1 MYGIRRPARHE
12 HRFPSM
18 IARAAPCHIGVTAC
32 VTSSRMMIPVLAAGA
47 FCVVTTTIQV
57 ASTVIAII
65 RCKPPATRI
74 DTPAHAPAVSLV
86 RPVCGL
92 ENYVEETL
100 ASGFALDYPHYEIVF
115 CVASAQDPVVPMV
128 KRLMAAHPGVPAR
141 LLVGSEK
148 ISDNPKLNNVYKG
161 WRAAAHA
168 WIVLADSNVFMPPD
182 YIQRLVSAWR
192 PDTGLVCS
200 PPVGCRPDGL
210 WAEVEC
216 AFLNTYQARFQY
228 TADTIGLGFAQGK
241 SMLWRRSILED
252 AGGIRALASELAE
265 DAAATKIVRRAD
277 LRVRLVDAP
286 FEQPLGY
293 RSPAEVWRR
302 QVRWARLRRTSFK
315 AYFMPEILA
324 GGAWPLAAAAFAAA
338 QSDSDLSLAV
348 VPALAA
354 VWYGSEAILAWA
366 AGWHLSARSPLAWL
380 LRDLLLPAIW
390 FNGWLGSAFVWRG
403 NQMRPVE
410 SFSSKL

>member
-1 MYGIRRPARHE
+1 
-12 HRFPSM
+12 
-18 IARAAPCHIGVTAC
+18 
-32 VTSSRMMIPVLAAGA
+32 MMIPILAAGA
-47 FCVVTTTIQV
+47 FCATTTAIHL
-57 ASTVIAII
+57 ASTLVAIM
-65 RCKPPATRI
+65 RCKSPAVRQRA
-74 DTPAHAPAVSLV
+74 PGHAPAVSLV
-86 RPVCGL
+86 RPVCGI

-100 ASGFALDYPHYEIVF
+100 ASAFALDYPRYEIVF
-115 CVASAQDPVVPMV
+115 CVASAQDPVVPAV
-128 KRLMAAHPGVPAR
+128 RRLMAAHPEVPAR
-141 LLVGSEK
+141 LLVGNEK

-161 WRAAAHA
+161 WRGAAHE

-182 YIQRLVSAWR
+182 YIQRLISSWR
-192 PDTGLVCS
+192 PDTGLICS
-200 PPVGCRPDGL
+200 PPVGCRPAGF
-210 WAEVEC
+210 WAELEC

-228 TADTIGLGFAQGK
+228 TADTIGMGFAQGK
-241 SMLWRRSILED
+241 SMLWRRGILEA

-265 DAAATKIVRRAD
+265 DAAATKVVRHAG

-286 FEQPLGY
+286 FEQPLGR
-293 RSPAEVWRR
+293 RSAGEVWRR

-338 QSDSDLSLAV
+338 QSDLSLAC
-348 VPALAA
+348 VPALAV

-366 AGWHLSARSPLAWL
+366 AGWPLSVRSPLAWAV
-380 LRDLLLPAIW
+380 RDLLLPAIW

-410 SFSSKL
+410 SRGTV

>member
-1 MYGIRRPARHE
+1 
-12 HRFPSM
+12 
-18 IARAAPCHIGVTAC
+18 
-32 VTSSRMMIPVLAAGA
+32 MMISILAAEA
-47 FCVVTTTIQV
+47 FCIVTTAIHV
-57 ASTVIAII
+57 ASTLVAII
-65 RCKPPATRI
+65 RCKSPTIHRRP
-74 DTPAHAPAVSLV
+74 PAHAPAVSLV
-86 RPVCGL
+86 RPVCGI

-100 ASGFALDYPHYEIVF
+100 ASAFDLDYPCYEIVF
-115 CVASAQDPVVPMV
+115 CVASAQDPVVPTV
-128 KRLMAAHPGVPAR
+128 RRLMAAHPGVPAR
-141 LLVGSEK
+141 LLVGNEK
-148 ISDNPKLNNVYKG
+148 ISHNPKLDNLYKG
-161 WRAAAHA
+161 WRAAAHD
-168 WIVLADSNVFMPPD
+168 WVVLADSNVFMPPD
-182 YIQRLVSAWR
+182 YIQRLISAWR

-200 PPVGCRPDGL
+200 PPVGCRPAGF
-210 WAEVEC
+210 WAELEC

-228 TADTIGLGFAQGK
+228 TADTLGIGFAQGK
-241 SMLWRRSILED
+241 SMLWRREILER

-265 DAAATKIVRRAD
+265 DAAATKVVRRAG

-293 RSPAEVWRR
+293 RSAAEVWRR

-324 GGAWPLAAAAFAAA
+324 GGAWPLLAAAFAAA
-338 QSDSDLSLAV
+338 QSDLPLAS

-366 AGWHLSARSPLAWL
+366 AGWHLSVRSPLAMA

-403 NQMRPVE
+403 NQMHPVE
-410 SFSSKL
+410 SRGAV

>member
-1 MYGIRRPARHE
+1 
-12 HRFPSM
+12 
-18 IARAAPCHIGVTAC
+18 
-32 VTSSRMMIPVLAAGA
+32 MMIPILAAES
-47 FCVVTTTIQV
+47 FCIVTAAIQV
-57 ASTVIAII
+57 ASTAIAIV
-65 RCKPPATRI
+65 RCKSPAARMRA
-74 DTPAHAPAVSLV
+74 PAHAPAVSLV
-86 RPVCGL
+86 RPVCGI

-100 ASGFALDYPHYEIVF
+100 ASAFALDYPHYEIIF
-115 CVASAQDPVVPMV
+115 CVASARDPVVPTV
-128 KRLMAAHPGVPAR
+128 RRLMAAHPGVPAR
-141 LLVGSEK
+141 LLVGNEK

-161 WRAAAHA
+161 WRAAAHD

-182 YIQRLVSAWR
+182 YLQRLMAAWR

-200 PPVGCRPDGL
+200 PPIGGSPDGF
-210 WAEVEC
+210 WAELEC

-228 TADTIGLGFAQGK
+228 AADTIGLGFAQGK
-241 SMLWRRSILED
+241 SMLWRHSLLED

-265 DAAATKIVRRAD
+265 DAAATKVVRGAG

-286 FEQPLGY
+286 FEQPLGH

-315 AYFMPEILA
+315 TYFMPEILA

-338 QSDSDLSLAV
+338 QSDLSFAI

-354 VWYGSEAILAWA
+354 VWYGCEAVLAWT
-366 AGWHLSARSPLAWL
+366 AGWHLTVRSPLAWV

-403 NQMRPVE
+403 NEMRPVE

>member
-1 MYGIRRPARHE
+1 
-12 HRFPSM
+12 
-18 IARAAPCHIGVTAC
+18 
-32 VTSSRMMIPVLAAGA
+32 MMIPLLAAEA
-47 FCVVTTTIQV
+47 FCLVTTAIHVT
-57 ASTVIAII
+57 STLIAII
-65 RCKPPATRI
+65 RCKSPALHQRPPAR
-74 DTPAHAPAVSLV
+74 APAVSLV
-86 RPVCGL
+86 RPVCGI

-100 ASGFALDYPHYEIVF
+100 ASAFTLDYPRYEIVF
-115 CVASAQDPVVPMV
+115 CVASAQDPVVPAV
-128 KRLMAAHPGVPAR
+128 RRLMAAHPGVPAR
-141 LLVGSEK
+141 LLVGNEK

-161 WRAAAHA
+161 WRAAAHD
-168 WIVLADSNVFMPPD
+168 WVVLADSNVFMPPD
-182 YIQRLVSAWR
+182 YIQRLMSAWR

-200 PPVGCRPDGL
+200 PPVGCRPAGF
-210 WAEVEC
+210 WAELEC

-228 TADTIGLGFAQGK
+228 AADTLGIGFAQGK
-241 SMLWRRSILED
+241 SMLWRRDILEQ

-265 DAAATKIVRRAD
+265 DAAATKVVRRAG

-286 FEQPLGY
+286 FEQPLGA
-293 RSPAEVWRR
+293 RSAAEVWRR

-315 AYFMPEILA
+315 AYFMPEIFV

-338 QSDSDLSLAV
+338 QSDLPLAG

-354 VWYGSEAILAWA
+354 LWYGSEAILAWA
-366 AGWHLSARSPLAWL
+366 AGWHLGVRSPLAFA

-410 SFSSKL
+410 SSGTV